1 MQTTNN
7 GRKSKCK
14 CRGQRSLCY
23 LNQLGPQAPLRGS
36 PKKRIPIIQ
45 LWKISAALPLGFDLQ
60 NYVTALPKEHFAL
73 EPGQPVSDWTQSL
86 QLLSPAYLSA
96 PYM

>member
-1 MQTTNN
+1 MLLEPTWTPGTASRITEEKNSN
-7 GRKSKCK
+7 YSTMEDF
-14 CRGQRSLCY
+14 
-23 LNQLGPQAPLRGS
+23 GS
-36 PKKRIPIIQ
+36 IAFGVRPT
-45 LWKISAALPLGFDLQ
+45 
-60 NYVTALPKEHFAL
+60 VTALPKEHFAL